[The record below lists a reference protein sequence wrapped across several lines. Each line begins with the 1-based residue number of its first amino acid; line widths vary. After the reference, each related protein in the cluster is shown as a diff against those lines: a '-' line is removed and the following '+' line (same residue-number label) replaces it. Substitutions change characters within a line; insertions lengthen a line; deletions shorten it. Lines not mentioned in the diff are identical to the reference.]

1 MINYF
6 LTFRMKH
13 RIMSAMFFGIILFYV
28 PFVVSAQN
36 FTIRVTNAAGS
47 DAKAF
52 SITIDQ
58 TTSISDHSQSQV
70 NLFPNPVNDEL
81 KITNYEGG
89 EVIILD
95 VMGRCVAAVETGRAP
110 SLQSTPETTINV
122 SHLPPGMYFI
132 KIGNKTAKFVK
143 Q

>member
-28 PFVVSAQN
+28 PFVASAQN

-70 NLFPNPVNDEL
+70 KIYPNPVSYEL
-81 KITNYEGG
+81 QVTSYESGDDNKG
-89 EVIILD
+89 ACLGKGACPLAEIYD
-95 VMGRCVAAVETGRAP
+95 VMGRRVTNVETLRAT
-110 SLQSTPETTINV
+110 SLQTT
-122 SHLPPGMYFI
+122 LR
-132 KIGNKTAKFVK
+132 FVK
-143 Q
+143 K